1 MPWERGLK
9 DTVLVLPG
17 ERVSVAATFDSYR
30 GRFLMHCHNM
40 IHEDMGMMLNFAIE

>member
-9 DTVLVLPG
+9 DVVLVYPG

-40 IHEDMGMMLNFAIE
+40 VHEDMGMMMNYAIV